1 MAFFKLLT
9 IKNEGVDYKIRG
21 KGSQS
26 KLLSVEPG
34 FQPVMI
40 PTTQNQIFVIT
51 EWLNSFSDEHVV
63 LTTSILAKQNLYKLT
78 EEHRTQV
85 SKKYRES
92 LVGGDR
98 DVLIPISG
106 KLLLLIQ
113 CLHIVWLISTVA
125 GLLRSNWPSWYVCSC
140 PHTSDFPQFSYDIES
155 EATNAFV

>member
-1 MAFFKLLT
+1 
-9 IKNEGVDYKIRG
+9 
-21 KGSQS
+21 
-26 KLLSVEPG
+26 
-34 FQPVMI
+34 MI

-51 EWLNSFSDEHVV
+51 EWLNSFSDENV
-63 LTTSILAKQNLYKLT
+63 LTTSLAKPYFYKLM
-78 EEHRTQV
+78 EEHKTQV

-125 GLLRSNWPSWYVCSC
+125 SSLRSNWSSWYVCSC
-140 PHTSDFPQFSYDIES
+140 PHTSDFPQFSFDIKS
-155 EATNAFV
+155 EATNAFVSTRKHNNGLFLEVRLINVLPGFNSNFDHFTMRISRLVWF